1 MVNNR
6 SGGRGMISLGPEKGR
21 LKGLDMVVPSMEMG
35 SGRRC
40 DEVGRWNVCYSLTE
54 LKAPVG

>member
-1 MVNNR
+1 
-6 SGGRGMISLGPEKGR
+6 MISMGPEKGR
-21 LKGLDMVVPSMEMG
+21 MKGLDMVVLSMEMG